1 MSGSLTRFIT
11 RNWAIKL
18 AALALALML
27 YVAVA
32 AQQPVTQTFS
42 LKIVVLPPPGRA
54 LLAAPPTVS
63 VLLSGRGSEMLRLR
77 SLRPITLR
85 VPDTLT
91 ASVWILS
98 LKASDIDIPKGADV
112 QVNEISPRDIAIQL
126 DSVAGKDV
134 RIVPRVRIVAGTGYP
149 HQGGLASPR
158 SMRRNVRHHRPLPPH
173 HTGTAG
179 HTPP

>member
-1 MSGSLTRFIT
+1 MSGSLTRLIT

-91 ASVWILS
+91 ASVWTLS
-98 LKASDIDIPKGADV
+98 LKASDID
-112 QVNEISPRDIAIQL
+112 
-126 DSVAGKDV
+126 GK
-134 RIVPRVRIVAGTGYP
+134 T
-149 HQGGLASPR
+149 
-158 SMRRNVRHHRPLPPH
+158 PLPRH
-173 HTGTAG
+173 
-179 HTPP
+179 